1 MGIFIDYP
9 MLKHVVAA
17 VLIASAVALQ
27 FVPLFRP
34 AIHAWAVRY
43 PVIKIIESRIFQ
55 LGAGFALLTLGI
67 ELLRLK

>member
-9 MLKHVVAA
+9 MLKHLVAA
-17 VLIASAVALQ
+17 VLIGVAVALQ

-34 AIHAWAVRY
+34 AIDAWAARY
-43 PVIKIIESRIFQ
+43 PVIKIIQSRLFQ
-55 LGAGFALLTLGI
+55 LGAGFVLLTLGI